1 MMALALAVMYRDW
14 QWGSAD
20 CCTAAC
26 DVFLRA
32 WGVDPMAELR
42 GTYDSEGGAARAIV
56 ARGGWLAMAQGL
68 ADDAG
73 LVRSDRAGALGLGV
87 VPEAFGGRALVIQAS
102 PGVWLGK
109 TLTGCKTVQDV
120 EASWCVK
127 L

>member
-1 MMALALAVMYRDW
+1 MIAMALAVMWREW
-14 QWGSAD
+14 EWGGAD

-42 GTYDSEGGAARAIV
+42 GTYQSESGAARAIV

-68 ADDAG
+68 ADGAG
-73 LVRSDRAGALGLGV
+73 LVRSDRVGALGLGV
-87 VPEAFGGRALVIQAS
+87 VAGAFGGRALVIQAA

-109 TLTGCKTVQDV
+109 TLTGCKTVNNV